1 MQNQGELWTTKYQP
15 KKLSDLI
22 GNKTIINKL
31 ITWLDDWNSVVLE
44 GKKKKIETKF
54 QRGQRPTFENIN
66 ARACLITGE
75 PGIGKTSSVRLI
87 AKLKGYRTYETNA
100 SDQRNKNSINKNA
113 GFMFDNKTIFGG
125 ELQNKNL
132 IIMDEVDGMSGNEDR
147 GGIAA
152 IIDIIKKTKTPI
164 ICIANDRQNQKLK
177 TLANYCYDL
186 KFIHPDK
193 RTIATRLVEIC
204 EKEGMKCDLN
214 ALEYLCEICGNDI
227 RQCINYIEL
236 WSKTHNSLRY
246 NELSGKDKMQGKD
259 EIVMIKNFDAAK
271 ELLNSKG
278 NKTPFNKLLD
288 LFFIDYDLIPLLVYE
303 NYLSTFPSQNYENKK
318 EELENLSIA
327 ADAVSLGDVI
337 ER

>member
-113 GFMFDNKTIFGG
+113 GFMFDNKTIF
-125 ELQNKNL
+125 EEKFK
-132 IIMDEVDGMSGNEDR
+132 
-147 GGIAA
+147 
-152 IIDIIKKTKTPI
+152 IKI
-164 ICIANDRQNQKLK
+164 
-177 TLANYCYDL
+177 
-186 KFIHPDK
+186 
-193 RTIATRLVEIC
+193 
-204 EKEGMKCDLN
+204 
-214 ALEYLCEICGNDI
+214 
-227 RQCINYIEL
+227 
-236 WSKTHNSLRY
+236 
-246 NELSGKDKMQGKD
+246 
-259 EIVMIKNFDAAK
+259 
-271 ELLNSKG
+271 
-278 NKTPFNKLLD
+278 
-288 LFFIDYDLIPLLVYE
+288 
-303 NYLSTFPSQNYENKK
+303 
-318 EELENLSIA
+318 
-327 ADAVSLGDVI
+327 
-337 ER
+337 